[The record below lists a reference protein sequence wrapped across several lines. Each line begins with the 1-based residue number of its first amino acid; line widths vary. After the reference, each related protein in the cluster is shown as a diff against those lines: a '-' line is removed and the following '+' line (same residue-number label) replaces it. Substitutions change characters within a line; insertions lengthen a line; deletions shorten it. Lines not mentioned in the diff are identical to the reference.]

1 LISNVFRLEA
11 VEPSICPHWVLG
23 RSLIF
28 GRTRP
33 ADLTVWRVRRLDL
46 GEHGFMVSRSGGR
59 LMLRLRGFVDMLGV
73 ERLPLLAHVPHSCD
87 CRCFGLEDAGSQA
100 RSPGMRPA
108 RPDALGS
115 GPSDGPQVRISPG
128 IVSGVGSSR
137 ASPSCHWHCSCGV
150 TPESPDVSAASRTP
164 QSRTSSRA

>member
-1 LISNVFRLEA
+1 
-11 VEPSICPHWVLG
+11 
-23 RSLIF
+23 
-28 GRTRP
+28 
-33 ADLTVWRVRRLDL
+33 VRRLDL

-137 ASPSCHWHCSCGV
+137 ASPSCHWHLLMRRDAGKPRCFGGKPYAAIQDIKQSV
-150 TPESPDVSAASRTP
+150 TGPLLLAGR
-164 QSRTSSRA
+164 